1 MKNLIVDVL
10 ITTFNYEKY
19 IKDALNSVLNQS
31 YKYYKI
37 IIVDDCSSDNTYKIC
52 NEYKKK
58 FPDKISIYKLNK
70 KLFAAFLEIWNKKCK
85 NDYIAFLDSDDIWHR
100 DKLKYQVLKI
110 NKSSMIYFT
119 NCKYFEKR
127 KIKSTPIYYLRILLQ
142 IIFTFMIKRNR
153 EWLFLYNPIAF
164 SSALVDKKIFTKLN
178 FDKSKNFVGIEDLG
192 LWFNYLKEFKSNIIY
207 FRTIG
212 LHKKENK

>member
-10 ITTFNYEKY
+10 ITTFNSEKY

-70 KLFAAFLEIWNKKCK
+70 NSSSAAIPRNFGIKKCK
-85 NDYIAFLDSDDIWHR
+85 NDYIAFLDSDDIWHS
-100 DKLKYQVLKI
+100 DKLK
-110 NKSSMIYFT
+110 
-119 NCKYFEKR
+119 
-127 KIKSTPIYYLRILLQ
+127 
-142 IIFTFMIKRNR
+142 
-153 EWLFLYNPIAF
+153 
-164 SSALVDKKIFTKLN
+164 
-178 FDKSKNFVGIEDLG
+178 
-192 LWFNYLKEFKSNIIY
+192 
-207 FRTIG
+207 
-212 LHKKENK
+212 